1 MCCFKALTYFGT
13 LGVFIMIKPYIMA
26 IGEWITST
34 RVTIFERVDVQQ
46 ELI

>member
-1 MCCFKALTYFGT
+1 MCCFKALTYFRT